1 MTSIVNIE
9 QLRSQVLENEF
20 NWFESYL
27 DYFFHTYFETQNKT
41 KPPLPFLPGEGSEYA
56 NLLKQ
61 NNADYEDRVVI
72 MLALATHVKPQ
83 LLDIFFTKNSDF
95 DRGFSEF
102 GGIQGKKHSGFIPTV
117 ESALVLIAGDN
128 LSKRLENLHRFQP
141 DYWLYKS
148 SVLEFDEGEASEPQT
163 TGQLNVTQ
171 SFVDLCTLGYE
182 RPPAFSTNFPA
193 RILETKMEWED
204 LVLDAYTHEQLMELE
219 IWLKHGNKVFTE
231 WQLDKQIKP
240 GYRCLFFGPPG
251 TGKTLTATLLGKRFK
266 RQVYRVDLSMVVS
279 KYIGET
285 EKNLEKIFQ
294 QGENKDWVLFFDE
307 ADALFGK
314 RTNVNDS
321 HDRFA
326 NQEISY
332 LLQRV
337 EDYPGAVILATN
349 LKANVDDAFS
359 RRFQAMIHFPMPSP
373 RERVQLW
380 TNGFS
385 SITLDS
391 GVDLEKISN
400 DYEISGGSIIN
411 VIRYAVLM
419 AINNNR
425 SKIHSSDI
433 LKGIKREL
441 LKEGRKY

>member
-1 MTSIVNIE
+1 MPTEAELQTIRN
-9 QLRSQVLENEF
+9 QVLELEL
-20 NWFESYL
+20 NWFEAYL
-27 DYFFHTYFETQNKT
+27 DYFFHTYFSTQVKP
-41 KPPLPFLPGEGSEYA
+41 KPPSPLLPASDSEYA
-56 NLLKQ
+56 RLMEE
-61 NNADYEDRVVI
+61 NNADLEDRLII
-72 MLALATHVKPQ
+72 MLAMAPHLQPQ

-102 GGIQGKKHSGFIPTV
+102 GGIQGKKHSGFLPTM
-117 ESALVLIAGDN
+117 ETALVLLAMDN
-128 LSKRLENLHRFQP
+128 TANRISHLHRFHP
-141 DYWLYKS
+141 DYWLYTNS
-148 SVLEFDEGEASEPQT
+148 ILEFDDGEPNEPQT
-163 TGQLNVTQ
+163 TRPLTVSQ
-171 SFVDLCTLGYE
+171 SFVDLCTIGEE
-182 RPPAFSTNFPA
+182 RAPTFSANFPA
-193 RILETKMEWED
+193 RLLETKLIWDD
-204 LVLDAYTHEQLMELE
+204 LVLDAYTEEQLLELE
-219 IWLKHGNKVFTE
+219 VWLNSGNQIFVD
-231 WQLDKQIKP
+231 WNIDNRIKP

-251 TGKTLTATLLGKRFK
+251 TGKTLTATLLGKRFS

-337 EDYPGAVILATN
+337 EEYPGVVILATN
-349 LKANVDDAFS
+349 LKANVDDAFA

-373 RERVQLW
+373 EERKLLW
-380 TNGFS
+380 ANGFNG
-385 SITLDS
+385 IDLHD
-391 GVDLEKISN
+391 GVDLVKIAN
-400 DYEISGGSIIN
+400 DYEMSGGSIIN

-419 AINNNR
+419 ATHSNR
-425 SKIHSSDI
+425 TEIISNDI

-441 LKEGRKY
+441 LKEGKKY